1 MGSALSWNA
10 RRLPIPSAMD
20 PLNRHPTNAPPRQ
33 MLTTR
38 PETQDTQLL
47 PCPITSN
54 FTRIVAA
61 YLPSA
66 RVFPAKPRS
75 VEMLSS
81 GSFTTLHQ
89 TNQSHARAPH
99 RELGK
104 QPQPEEEM
112 RKWMARTRSGSRRG
126 RRWAWRRTRAA
137 ATCATTGP
145 RRPPFSLQKPPPST
159 EKKKTSKS
167 HHPKKNRR
175 EKKKRKNRARTW
187 RLDVEIHGGVPGR
200 HALVRRR
207 LKLPPHRRWSE
218 KETTQRN
225 ATQAAAGGGQSRDLG
240 KRKARSIWW

>member
-47 PCPITSN
+47 PCPITTN

-112 RKWMARTRSGSRRG
+112 RNGWHAPGVVAEEEGGERGDAHVRQRHAPRRG
-126 RRWAWRRTRAA
+126 PAVRHFRCRNRHRA
-137 ATCATTGP
+137 
-145 RRPPFSLQKPPPST
+145 Q
-159 EKKKTSKS
+159 KKKKPQNLTTAKK
-167 HHPKKNRR
+167 KKNRR
-175 EKKKRKNRARTW
+175 EKK
-187 RLDVEIHGGVPGR
+187 GGKTCTDL
-200 HALVRRR
+200 ASRRR
-207 LKLPPHRRWSE
+207 DPWRRPWTARACTP
-218 KETTQRN
+218 TT
-225 ATQAAAGGGQSRDLG
+225 
-240 KRKARSIWW
+240 